1 MMIPIAAQIDCAISC
16 LAPTAFRPVLSS
28 FQVCYLVRHFPVLN
42 FDRLRL
48 VLSLNMFRVY
58 TAFIHYRRAD
68 GLPVTNQHCHSTK
81 GIIRS
86 TENMNKFLT

>member
-1 MMIPIAAQIDCAISC
+1 MIQIAAQIDCAISC

-48 VLSLNMFRVY
+48 VLSLNMFRVRHLY
-58 TAFIHYRRAD
+58 TTD
-68 GLPVTNQHCHSTK
+68 GRMVFLSPTNTVTALK
-81 GIIRS
+81 GLLEALKI
-86 TENMNKFLT
+86 